1 MAIREREKN
10 RNVADADGFIT
21 FKSRKKRKREQQK
34 RGTSGPRSRK
44 KSKKYELKN
53 FYRFQMR
60 EEKRNQLADL
70 RRKFEE
76 DKLQVAKMKEAR
88 KFKPF

>member
-1 MAIREREKN
+1 MYICYLE
-10 RNVADADGFIT
+10 
-21 FKSRKKRKREQQK
+21 
-34 RGTSGPRSRK
+34 
-44 KSKKYELKN
+44 YELQN

-60 EEKRNQLADL
+60 EQKRNQLAEL
-70 RRKFEE
+70 RKRFEE